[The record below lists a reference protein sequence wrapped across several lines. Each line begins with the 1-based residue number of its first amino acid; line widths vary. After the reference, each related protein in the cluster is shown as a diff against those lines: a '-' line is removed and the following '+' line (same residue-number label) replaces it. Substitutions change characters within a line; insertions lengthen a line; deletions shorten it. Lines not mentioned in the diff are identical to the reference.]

1 MKIPFKVEVA
11 PRYIRINT
19 NFTDTVDIVDTVVM
33 VYTLDVVHTVDMVYT
48 VAIVYKYYSNCF
60 VLYTA

>member
-33 VYTLDVVHTVDMVYT
+33 VYTVDTVGMVYT
-48 VAIVYKYYSNCF
+48 VGTVYTIKIA
-60 VLYTA
+60 LYTS